1 MRKPVLPTRN
11 KLGWRERAT
20 AGGEHENMK
29 TITHWIPAA
38 FCAFISL
45 IALFASVGSP
55 DSGWWQPAFFA
66 FLPMCF
72 FFVGAATTQMH
83 RELRGL
89 RQRLTELEQK
99 QAS

>member
-1 MRKPVLPTRN
+1 
-11 KLGWRERAT
+11 
-20 AGGEHENMK
+20 MK

-45 IALFASVGSP
+45 IALVASVGSP
-55 DSGWWQPAFFA
+55 DAGWWRPAFFA

-72 FFVGAATTQMH
+72 FFVGTATTQMQ
-83 RELRGL
+83 RELRAL